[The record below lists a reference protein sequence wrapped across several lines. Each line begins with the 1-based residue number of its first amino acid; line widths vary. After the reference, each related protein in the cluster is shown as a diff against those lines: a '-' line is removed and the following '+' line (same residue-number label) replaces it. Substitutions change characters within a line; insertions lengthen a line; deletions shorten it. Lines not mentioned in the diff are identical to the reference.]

1 MPELPEVE
9 TVRRG
14 VAPHVVGRRIEKTI
28 VRERRLRLPIKNCFC
43 KNVDGRRV
51 INLRRRGKYL
61 IFDLEDGALIAH
73 LGMSGVFYFSSSP
86 PDKTMH
92 EHVGLKIGGRF
103 LIYKDPRRF
112 GCIVFCEGEPG
123 SHSLLKHL
131 GPEPLSAAFDGAALR
146 DNLRGRGTPLKT
158 ALMDGKVV
166 AGIGNIYA
174 AESLHLAGI
183 RPQTPARKLS
193 AVRAEKLAAAIKNVL
208 RRAIQAG
215 GSTLRDFAKAD
226 GAPGYFQTRWKVYGR
241 EGARCDCGGEIK
253 KIAQNARATYYCPR
267 CQR

>member
-14 VAPHVVGRRIEKTI
+14 IAPHIVGRRIEKTI
-28 VRERRLRLPIKNCFC
+28 VRERRLRLPIQKNFC

-61 IFDLEDGALIAH
+61 IFILENGALLAH
-73 LGMSGVFYFSSSP
+73 LGMSGVLYFSSSP
-86 PDKTMH
+86 PRKTMH
-92 EHVGLKIGGRF
+92 EHFGLKIGERF

-112 GCIVFCEGEPG
+112 GCVVFCEGEID
-123 SHSLLKHL
+123 SHPLLKNM
-131 GPEPLSAAFDGAALR
+131 GPEPLSAAFDGAVLR
-146 DNLRGRGTPLKT
+146 ARLRGRATPLKN

-174 AESLHLAGI
+174 AESLHMAGI

-208 RRAIQAG
+208 RRAIQSG

-226 GAPGYFQTRWKVYGR
+226 GAPGYFQTQWKVYGR
-241 EGARCDCGGEIK
+241 EGARCTCGGAIK
-253 KIAQNARATYYCPR
+253 KIVQAARATYYCPR
-267 CQR
+267 CQK